1 MEKRMVLL
9 LVAVIVPAVI
19 AASACAGAAPT
30 PTTAPAKP
38 AATTAPGA
46 TAAPTKPAASPTTA
60 ATSAPTATSAPAATK
75 PAASPAA
82 TSPAGGT
89 PTPAGGNVA
98 AGQTVF
104 QQSCNSCHPN
114 GNAGVGPAL
123 RGKNLSA
130 DRITTQVRNGGGG
143 MPAFSSSQ
151 IGDQQ
156 LNDLVAYVQSLK

>member
-9 LVAVIVPAVI
+9 LAAVLVPAVI
-19 AASACAGAAPT
+19 VASACVPSAPAPT
-30 PTTAPAKP
+30 SAP

-46 TAAPTKPAASPTTA
+46 TTAPTKPAASPTAA
-60 ATSAPTATSAPAATK
+60 ATSAPTATK

-114 GNAGVGPAL
+114 GNQGIGPAL

-130 DRITTQVRNGGGG
+130 DQIKTRVRNGGGG
-143 MPAFSSSQ
+143 MPAFASSQ
-151 IGDQQ
+151 ISDQQ
-156 LNDLVAYVQSLK
+156 LNDLVAFVQSLK